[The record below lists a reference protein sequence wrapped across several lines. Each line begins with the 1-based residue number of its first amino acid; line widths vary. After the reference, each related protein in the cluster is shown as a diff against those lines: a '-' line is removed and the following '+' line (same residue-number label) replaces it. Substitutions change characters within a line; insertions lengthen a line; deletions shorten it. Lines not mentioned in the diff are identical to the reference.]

1 MLLFNTM
8 HFISGESGLREKK
21 KGTRSGSGAILFR
34 FFLREVAGTIPADF
48 VPLSSLPI
56 PSHPS
61 GRTQLQAAI
70 TAEPSGAHT
79 LQHRCR
85 EQPRERSSGGEPSLS

>member
-1 MLLFNTM
+1 MLFNTM
-8 HFISGESGLREKK
+8 HFISGESGLWEKK

-34 FFLREVAGTIPADF
+34 FFLREVARTIPADF
-48 VPLSSLPI
+48 VLLSLLPI

-61 GRTQLQAAI
+61 GRTQLQAAN

-79 LQHRCR
+79 LQHWCRKQLR
-85 EQPRERSSGGEPSLS
+85 EQSSGGEPSLS